1 MKYIVDR
8 IEENIAVCEDENK
21 KMLDIEIDKLPIGV
35 KEGDIIKQLKGKYII
50 DKETR
55 KEKEKK
61 IQKRMDNL
69 WK

>member
-1 MKYIVDR
+1 MQYIVDR

-21 KMLDIEIDKLPIGV
+21 KMVDIEIDKLPIGV

-55 KEKEKK
+55 KERKK
-61 IQKRMDNL
+61 NIQKRMDNL

>member
-21 KMLDIEIDKLPIGV
+21 KMVDIEIDKLPIGV

-55 KEKEKK
+55 KEKEKN